1 MQLAMQVVYYTTLKT
16 QTMAVACPWILGS
29 RLSILLSSLGECE
42 FVRML
47 LVAVGVD
54 PDISHAAVQDCHVQT
69 KSMFDQA
76 GSSSRTRSAFLSL
89 SPATGRHHTP
99 TGKVAPQA
107 KTACHDHSFAHTPH
121 AQTMS
126 SSGSRRL
133 CSDLRTRGTIISRHD
148 NISLQLLAYA
158 CICAV
163 AGDSPRRS
171 NAPWFRQS
179 DSGRTCRG
187 TAQVIWWDQQR
198 ITSPGNTLWVF
209 PPPGPQPQA

>member
-1 MQLAMQVVYYTTLKT
+1 MTRICGILHTGSAHRASMRVTLCIGRRSLHILHIFDRGNISDRPSHAAIQPHACWYVARVHVEDTMQLAMQVVYYTTLKT

-76 GSSSRTRSAFLSL
+76 GSSSRTRSTFLSL

-133 CSDLRTRGTIISRHD
+133 CSDLRTRGTIIS
-148 NISLQLLAYA
+148 
-158 CICAV
+158 
-163 AGDSPRRS
+163 
-171 NAPWFRQS
+171 
-179 DSGRTCRG
+179 
-187 TAQVIWWDQQR
+187 
-198 ITSPGNTLWVF
+198 
-209 PPPGPQPQA
+209 